1 MDFKDPKNQILILV
15 VLGFLIL
22 IYIWYAKYYT
32 PYANEIEQNKARYE
46 RLRTNIHAVQQK
58 ALSLDSLRQEYNDI
72 QNRYE
77 KYKLLLPEQKQ
88 DENFLSQLHI
98 AAQVT
103 GSAVVSVTPLESVV
117 KEFYVAN
124 NYEVELSSTYNR
136 LGTFF
141 AKVANFPFVVTISD
155 VQLKNTQLLAGIGA
169 VKSQRR
175 KDHTLRA
182 SFKLTTYN
190 IQQGGQTQ

>member
-1 MDFKDPKNQILILV
+1 MDFKDPKNQVLILV
-15 VLGFLIL
+15 IIGFLVL
-22 IYIWYAKYYT
+22 IYIWYARYYT
-32 PYANEIEQNKARYE
+32 PYSIEIDQEKARYE

-58 ALSLDSLRQEYNDI
+58 ALSLDSLKQEYNDI
-72 QNRYE
+72 QSKYE
-77 KYKLLLPEQKQ
+77 RYKLLLPEQKQ

-98 AAQVT
+98 AAQIT
-103 GSAVVSVTPLESVV
+103 GSAVVGVTPLEPVV
-117 KEFYVAN
+117 KEFYIAN

-141 AKVANFPFVVTISD
+141 AKVANFPFVVTISN
-155 VQLKNTQLLAGIGA
+155 VQLKTTDMLSGIGA

-175 KDHTLRA
+175 RDHTLSA